1 MTKFYKFQW
10 NNWSKGQ
17 AVSRS
22 VFTLLIA
29 VLFNLGANAQTPY
42 PMQNGNYLED
52 FNAITNWTN
61 NFASSGGE
69 AVPNHSHWGL
79 ASVLP
84 VVVPTGPNANQFI
97 VFSAGTSSGVQKFPA
112 AGSNSIAFQ
121 TTGSG
126 TGATGPTGTNAVGA
140 QLYLDFRNRIAGTIN
155 FDWAMGNNPTGG
167 RRGTFRLF
175 AINAAGTAWQQV
187 GSDIVVTNGVTAS
200 GTFGSVAL
208 PSHFNYNQ
216 NARLLFYFCNAD
228 ITVGTG
234 NRPKFVI
241 DNVAVTST
249 PCTPTKLVVTSVNSG
264 NCPVVGVPFNT
275 VVQSQ
280 AATNDACAVTANTN
294 ISLTVNTGTGSL
306 GGTTTTTLDAATF
319 QNTFTFTGLTY
330 DAAETGV
337 SLNIARTSGNTLTA
351 GNSSTFEVIATTAA
365 EPTTQGTVA
374 AGTPAFNSIALTLTP
389 GNGGNR
395 IVVAK
400 AGSAVTTAPTDAT
413 PYAANSIFGSGATT
427 AAGEFVV
434 YNGNGTNVTVTGLSQ
449 GVTYHFAEFEYNG
462 TGCALNYKPNLTG
475 IVNAA
480 TPVQTLAAGDIAMV
494 QLRGESP
501 DGFGFVAL
509 TDIGGGTQIR
519 FTDCSWTGTAFVVTG
534 TETNVEY
541 VWTSPISTGG
551 IPAGTVVNLQG
562 GLTSVGTFT
571 DGLGAAVVIT
581 GISNG
586 GDQIFAYRGTFA
598 SPTFIAGVTSAAFI
612 TTGSATAGNSYRPAG
627 LAGDLAVELT
637 YATKNNNYF
646 NITNICGTPATI
658 RTNIANQNN
667 WFGYGNFNVPPA
679 QIFQDPSF
687 FTFNIVGGLAAEPTT
702 SASAASSN
710 LQPSSITL
718 NLGAGN
724 GNGRLVIAKLTSN
737 ATNAVP
743 SDGIVYSANST
754 FLTSTSQIGST
765 GNYVVYAGSGTSVT
779 VTALSPLTSYTFTV
793 YEHNDVPCVNYK
805 ATTPGTVAATTT
817 ELRYYSKAAQKA
829 NLQNLSAWSIS
840 PNELGASP
848 ADFTTPGI
856 TYVVDDA
863 NSTIGGSWS
872 VGGASTRVV
881 VSTSASLTVP
891 TAFSLTTAGGAGVN
905 VGLAATLT
913 LQNALIPNLI
923 SIDSTNSSVNF
934 DMAGTVTIPAKTYC
948 NLRFQNGIKDLPVG
962 AGANGA
968 VRLDN
973 SIIVNGNFVVD
984 AATINPAG
992 APFSFFRCRGNI
1004 TSTNSSVW
1012 GSVGDVV
1019 TLLLEGSKGQTISKI
1034 GAGLD
1039 IILFRVAANKSG
1051 GDVILTSGTNLNCQQ
1066 DFDMLL
1072 SGTARFY
1079 DNGSTINVGD
1089 DLRLQGAASQYNL
1102 TGTFNLTNL
1111 VNDNSEIEDG
1121 SNQAPLAVLNNVTIA
1136 GSYIAGTTEFRFRP
1150 TSGSGTINIRGAL
1163 NITNAGGIVNLY
1175 GNNIRIGGNLVNGSS
1190 AVGSLIHGTS
1200 TITFNGASAQ
1210 TVQTLVPNETYNS
1223 IVNNNNGG
1231 GVTFQN
1237 PFTLTGN
1244 MTNNGS
1250 LTLGTNPVTFSGTA
1264 TQTINGPSRV
1274 TFLDLNINTTAGTGL
1289 TVGSTGKVSVT
1300 GTVTFGAAA
1309 DLTINAG
1316 GEFRL
1321 ISTAS
1326 GTARI
1331 ANTAAGTVITGNVTA
1346 ERYVP
1351 VQGWHLTG
1359 TALPSQTIMDW
1370 NDDLATQGPM
1380 PGVETPNPGSNTSM
1394 IFEHDQT
1401 YTTNDNLGELNGWKV
1416 PTTSG
1421 VSNLIGY
1428 RVFTLAGAVLDNTG
1442 TYSVGSKSFTLV
1454 NSGGSY
1460 PGYNLVVNPHL
1471 SPVNPTLFTFGAG
1484 VQATVVVWNPTTEQY
1499 EYVGSPISGAV
1510 ANGSINPLTTS
1521 QGFFVFTATNG
1532 STLTIPETAKTTG
1545 GTFFRT
1551 ASLSGVEVKIQNAS
1565 GKSDHTVFQFVDEAS
1580 ASYEP
1585 KFDAKKILN
1594 PEMSIYTIEGQNQKL
1609 AINALPFEG
1618 EQMVIALG
1626 FKATAGSHTISLS
1639 GLENLNHASQVF
1651 LKDNETGVIVDL
1663 NQNASYSFVVGQD
1676 EMNNSRF
1683 ELIFTNSVT
1692 SVNGQSTRSTVAIY
1706 PNPVVAGSFT
1716 IATANLSGTV
1726 SVEVM
1731 DVLGRVIDHKLVSNI
1746 AQSAELTF
1754 TTPATAGQYSVKVT
1768 DAKGSVVKSLIVR

>member
-1 MTKFYKFQW
+1 
-10 NNWSKGQ
+10 
-17 AVSRS
+17 
-22 VFTLLIA
+22 
-29 VLFNLGANAQTPY
+29 
-42 PMQNGNYLED
+42 MQNGNYLED
-52 FNAITNWTN
+52 FNNITNWTA
-61 NFASSGGE
+61 FTSSGGE
-69 AVPNHSHWGL
+69 LVPNHSHWGI
-79 ASVLP
+79 ASVAP
-84 VVVPTGPNANQFI
+84 VAVPTGPNVNGFL
-97 VFSAGTSSGVQKFPA
+97 VYSTGSSGGVQKFPA
-112 AGSNSIAFQ
+112 AGSNSIAMQ
-121 TTGSG
+121 VTGSG
-126 TGATGPTGTNAVGA
+126 SGATAIPGSNAIGM
-140 QLYLDFRNRIAGTIN
+140 QLYLDFRNRIAGTVN

-175 AINAAGTAWQQV
+175 AIDAAGTAWQQV

-200 GTFGSVAL
+200 GNFGSVAL

-234 NRPKFVI
+234 NRPKIVL

-249 PCTPTKLVVTSVNSG
+249 PCTPTKLVVTSLNSG

-294 ISLTVNTGTGSL
+294 LSLTVNTGTGSL
-306 GGTTTTTLDAATF
+306 AGTTTTTLNAATF

-337 SLNIARTSGNTLTA
+337 SLNIARTSGNVLTA
-351 GNSSTFEVIATTAA
+351 GNSATFEVIAATAS

-434 YNGNGTNVTVTGLSQ
+434 YNGNGTNVTVTGLTQ
-449 GVTYHFAEFEYNG
+449 GVTYHFATFEYNG
-462 TGCALNYKPNLTG
+462 TGCALNYRPNLTG

-571 DGLGAAVVIT
+571 DGLGSAVVIT

-598 SPTFIAGVTSAAFI
+598 SPTFISGVTSAAYI
-612 TTGSATAGNSYRPAG
+612 TTGVATAGNSYRPAG
-627 LAGDLAVELT
+627 LAGDLATELT
-637 YATKNNNYF
+637 YATNNNNYF

-658 RTNIANQNN
+658 RANIANQNN
-667 WFGYGNFNVPPA
+667 WFGYGNFNVAPI

-718 NLGAGN
+718 NLGVGN

-793 YEHNDVPCVNYK
+793 YEYNDVPCVNYK
-805 ATTPGTVAATTT
+805 ATTPGTVAGTTT
-817 ELRYYSKAAQKA
+817 ELRYYSKSTQKA
-829 NLQNLSAWSIS
+829 NLQNLSAWSIT

-856 TYVVDDA
+856 SYVIDDA
-863 NSTIGGSWS
+863 NSTIGAGWS
-872 VGGASTRVV
+872 VGGASTRVIV
-881 VSTSASLTVP
+881 DYAASLTVP
-891 TAFSLTTAGGAGVN
+891 AAFSLTTAGGAGVN
-905 VGLAATLT
+905 VGAGATLT
-913 LQNALIPNLI
+913 LQNAILPNLVT
-923 SIDSTNSSVNF
+923 IDSTNSNVNF

-948 NLRFQNGIKDLPVG
+948 NLRFQNGTKDLPVG
-962 AGANGA
+962 TGANGV

-973 SIIVNGNFVVD
+973 SVIVNGNFVVD

-992 APFSFFRCRGNI
+992 APFSFFRCRRNV
-1004 TSTNSSVW
+1004 TSINSSVW

-1019 TLLLEGSKGQTISKI
+1019 TLLLEGNNNQTISKI
-1034 GAGLD
+1034 GAGPD
-1039 IILFRVAANKSG
+1039 MILFRVTATKAG
-1051 GDVILTSGTNLNCQQ
+1051 GDVILTSGTNINNQQ

-1072 SGTARFY
+1072 SGTARFF

-1089 DLRLQGAASQYNL
+1089 DLRLQGAANQYVL
-1102 TGTFNLTNL
+1102 TGTFNFTNL

-1136 GSYIAGTTEFRFRP
+1136 GTYISGTTEFRFRP
-1150 TSGSGTINIRGAL
+1150 TSGSGIINIKGGL
-1163 NITNAGGIVNLY
+1163 NITNTSAIVNLY
-1175 GNNIRIGGNLVNGSS
+1175 GNNIQIGGSFVNNST
-1190 AVGSLIHGTS
+1190 AIGSLIHGTS
-1200 TITFNGASAQ
+1200 TITLNGTSAQ
-1210 TVQTLVPNETYNS
+1210 TVQTLVPNEIYNN
-1223 IVNNNNGG
+1223 IVINNNVG
-1231 GVTFQN
+1231 GVTFAN

-1244 MTNNGS
+1244 MTNNGN
-1250 LTLGTNPVTFSGTA
+1250 LTLGSNSVTFSGTA
-1264 TQTINGPSRV
+1264 TQTINGPKRV
-1274 TFLDLNINTTAGTGL
+1274 TFSDLNINTTAGTGL
-1289 TVGSTGKVSVT
+1289 TVGSTGRASVT

-1309 DLTINAG
+1309 DLTVNAG

-1321 ISTAS
+1321 VSTGT

-1331 ANTAAGTVITGNVTA
+1331 ANTAAGTVITGNVTS
-1346 ERYVP
+1346 ERFVP
-1351 VQGWHLTG
+1351 SNGWHLTG
-1359 TALPSQTIMDW
+1359 TALGSQTIVDW

-1380 PGVETPNPGSNTSM
+1380 PGVETPNPGANTST
-1394 IFEHDQT
+1394 IFEFDQT
-1401 YTTNDNLGELNGWKV
+1401 YNVNSGTQFGGIGEINGWKV
-1416 PTTSG
+1416 PTTSDLFQ
-1421 VSNLIGY
+1421 NKGY
-1428 RVFTLAGAVLDNTG
+1428 RVFMPAGVTLDNTG
-1442 TYSVGSKSFTLV
+1442 SYSIGSKVLTCVST
-1454 NSGGSY
+1454 GGLAY
-1460 PGYNLVVNPHL
+1460 QGYNLFVNPHL
-1471 SPVNPTLFTFGAG
+1471 SGVLRTGFTLGGG
-1484 VQATVVVWNPTTEQY
+1484 VQNTIVVWNQSANQYQY
-1499 EYVGSPISGAV
+1499 EGTAVTGASVGGPNPIASG
-1510 ANGSINPLTTS
+1510 
-1521 QGFFVFTATNG
+1521 QGFFMFSTTNG
-1532 STLTIPETAKTTG
+1532 ATVTIPETAKTTG
-1545 GTFFRT
+1545 GTFVRT
-1551 ASLSGVEVKIQNAS
+1551 NTAQNAVEIQLKNNS
-1565 GKSDHTVFQFVDEAS
+1565 GQMDAALFQFLNDAEAG
-1580 ASYEP
+1580 YDT
-1585 KFDAKKILN
+1585 KYDAHKMMN
-1594 PEMSIYTIEGQNQKL
+1594 PGMNLYSINNAGNRL
-1609 AINALPFEG
+1609 AINGLPFGG
-1618 EQMVIALG
+1618 EQMVMPLG
-1626 FKATAGSHTISLS
+1626 FNTTAGSYTLNFV
-1639 GLENLNHASQVF
+1639 GLDIMNDASDVF
-1651 LKDNETGVIVDL
+1651 LKDNETGAIIDL
-1663 NQNASYSFVVGQD
+1663 NQNSEYAFVVAQAGQND
-1676 EMNNSRF
+1676 SRF
-1683 ELIFTNSVT
+1683 ELIFTNAVT
-1692 SVNGQSTRSTVAIY
+1692 SVNTLKNVASVAVY
-1706 PNPVVAGSFT
+1706 PNPVSTSNFT
-1716 IATANLSGTV
+1716 VATANLSGKVT
-1726 SVEVM
+1726 VEVL
-1731 DVLGRVIDHKLVSNI
+1731 DVLGRKVDSKVFETLKASTEIQINKPTV
-1746 AQSAELTF
+1746 
-1754 TTPATAGQYSVKVT
+1754 AGQYSVKVT
-1768 DAKGSVVKSLIVR
+1768 DAKGSVVKSLIVK